1 MLEGLFTDF
10 TQQPNRVQVYGSGV
24 MAESFDWTEIND
36 TYDRLRQ
43 VHDLNLTTLSKA
55 QQRAEAELRQ
65 AQIAATGGE
74 ITVPLNCGQELYD
87 VIDIT
92 DVRAGLNQA
101 KRRVLGL
108 TWKYVPA
115 QGRYEQRLRLGAV

>member
-1 MLEGLFTDF
+1 
-10 TQQPNRVQVYGSGV
+10 
-24 MAESFDWTEIND
+24 MAESFDWPEIND
-36 TYDRLRQ
+36 NFDRLVQ
-43 VHDLNLTTLSKA
+43 VHDLNLDSLSKV

-87 VIDIT
+87 VVDIT
-92 DVRAGLNQA
+92 DARAGLNQA

-108 TWKYVPA
+108 TWHYLPA
-115 QGRYEQRLRLGAV
+115 RGLYEQRLLLGEV